1 MGFNLAVAT
10 DPLYSSQWNLKG
22 DVGLGGANLPPAWDI
37 ITGKNTMVVA
47 VIDSGVLPSHPELS
61 GRLLPGYDFIT
72 NSVRANDLSEF
83 EAGGRDATPTDPGNW
98 VTAAQATGGCE
109 AGPSDWHGTRVA
121 SVIAANTN
129 NGVGM
134 AGVDWQTKVVPIRVS
149 GKCVAPDGVYH
160 ETDMIAAIRW
170 AAGLTVS
177 GASINANP
185 AKVINISVGSPSACS
200 TAIQT
205 AINDARTNGAV
216 IVAAVGNKKEVGAFS
231 PANCVGVIRVA
242 AVDSGGGLASYSNRG
257 ETASLSA
264 PGGDYTDR
272 PLYTAGDGGTTV
284 ALNNGVVTGE
294 FVGTSFAAPHVAGV
308 AALML
313 AIKPEMSPQHVQQ
326 CLLNTT
332 RNFPTNTSYD
342 CDNIT
347 CGTGILDAGQ
357 AISGARSTVSAGGYH
372 TVTAQADGSVVTWG
386 RNAYGQLGGSESLSL
401 VRPYPGPPIPGLSNV
416 RNVDAGI
423 WHTLALKGDGTVWAW
438 GYNAQGAL
446 GNGNTTTQIAP
457 VQASGITNAISIAS
471 GDRHS
476 LTLKADGTVWAWG
489 LNASGQLGT
498 GTFTNSSLPVQ
509 VSALTN
515 VVAIAAGGKRSMA
528 LKKDG
533 SVWAWGV
540 NANATSD
547 TSATVS
553 AVPVQVPGLVDIVA
567 IAAGGNST
575 GGIGVESDSSM
586 AMTWDGK
593 VYAWGYNNWGQLCQG
608 DLASKFLPKLIPLSG
623 SAVKISVA
631 EHDTLILLEDGSL
644 KGCGSNFGGAMGD
657 GTTTVRKSPSPAGN
671 GVGKVL
677 DIVVGRNYSAALS
690 SNLSVQSWGWNDYGQ
705 LGDGTSGTTANRLL
719 PTPVRGAGNVGFYN
733 TKYAT
738 STRADMGIVLSD
750 SPDPAMAGAN
760 LTYDLQLIN
769 YGPDTATG
777 VNAVLSLP
785 SQTTFVSATTGCS
798 YANASVTCT
807 RTSLNSA
814 ANAAFQVVVTPTSGG
829 TLDATASVSSGVHDP
844 ATSNNVAGTSTV
856 ASAAAPTDGDV
867 PLPAWA
873 LVLLGAG
880 LLKTLRG
887 HQLRASTERP

>member
-1 MGFNLAVAT
+1 M
-10 DPLYSSQWNLKG
+10 
-22 DVGLGGANLPPAWDI
+22 I
-37 ITGKNTMVVA
+37 A

-61 GRLLPGYDFIT
+61 GRLLPGYDFI
-72 NSVRANDLSEF
+72 SDPIRANDG
-83 EAGGRDATPTDPGNW
+83 GGRDADPTDPGNW
-98 VTAAQATGGCE
+98 VTAAEATGGCLQ
-109 AGPSDWHGTRVA
+109 APSRWHGTRVA
-121 SVIAANTN
+121 SVLAANTN

-134 AGVDWQTKVVPIRVS
+134 AGVDWGAKVVPVRVS
-149 GKCVAPDGVYH
+149 GKCVAPDGVGT
-160 ETDMIAAIRW
+160 EADLIAGIRW
-170 AAGLTVS
+170 AAGLSVS
-177 GASINANP
+177 GAPINANP
-185 AKVINISVGSPSACS
+185 ARVINISTGRPKACS
-200 TAIQT
+200 IAMQSAID
-205 AINDARTNGAV
+205 DARTKGAV
-216 IVAAVGNKKEVGAFS
+216 IVAAVGNKGEVGAFS

-242 AVDSGGGLASYSNRG
+242 AVDSKGGLASYSNRG

-264 PGGDYTDR
+264 PGGDLSDR
-272 PLYTAGDGGTTV
+272 QIYTAGDGGTTV
-284 ALNNGVVTGE
+284 ALNDGVVQGGQI
-294 FVGTSFAAPHVAGV
+294 GTSFASPHVAGV
-308 AALML
+308 AALMMAL
-313 AIKPEMSPQHVQQ
+313 KPAMSPQQIQQ

-332 RNFPTNTSYD
+332 RNFPTNTSFD

-357 AISGARSTVSAGGYH
+357 AIAGVRSTVTAGGYH

-386 RNAYGQLGGSESLSL
+386 RNSYGQLGGGESLSL

-416 RNVDAGI
+416 RSVTAGI
-423 WHTLALKGDGTVWAW
+423 WHTIALKDDGTVWGW

-446 GNGNTTTQIAP
+446 GNGNTTNQTTP
-457 VQASGITNAISIAS
+457 VQVSGLTNAIVIAA

-476 LTLKADGTVWAWG
+476 LALKSDGTVWAWG

-498 GTFTNSSLPVQ
+498 GNFTNSSVPVQ
-509 VSALTN
+509 VSLLTN

-567 IAAGGNST
+567 IAAGGHSNGGT
-575 GGIGVESDSSM
+575 GTESDSSM

-608 DLASKFLPKLIPLSG
+608 DIATKFLPKLIPLPG
-623 SAVKISVA
+623 LAVKISVA
-631 EHDTLILLEDGSL
+631 EYDTLMLLEDGSL
-644 KGCGSNFGGAMGD
+644 KGCGSNFAGAMGD
-657 GTTTVRKSPSPAGN
+657 GTTTTRKSPSPAGN

-677 DIVVGRNYSAALS
+677 DIVVGRDYSAALS
-690 SNLSVQSWGWNDYGQ
+690 SDLSVQSWGWNDYGQ
-705 LGDGTSGTTANRLL
+705 LGDGTSGTTANSLV
-719 PTPVRGAGNVGFYN
+719 PVLVHGANNTGFYN

-738 STRADMGIVLSD
+738 STRADMGIVLSH
-750 SPDPAMAGAN
+750 SPEPAITGAN

-785 SQTTFVSATTGCS
+785 GQATFVSATTGCS
-798 YANASVTCT
+798 YANSTVTCT
-807 RTSLNSA
+807 RANLNNA
-814 ANAAFQVVVTPTSGG
+814 ANAAFQVVVQPTAAA
-829 TLDATASVSSGVHDP
+829 TMNATASVSSVVFDP
-844 ATSNNVAGTSTV
+844 VSSNNVAGTSTV
-856 ASAAAPTDGDV
+856 ASAPPIDGDV

-880 LLKTLRG
+880 LLKTLRS
-887 HQLRASTERP
+887 HSASV